1 MPLHHQQVLKK
12 LSIKMENNEKLKE
25 VSIKNRTCY
34 YFVDKIKFENFYLDN
49 ILIDEEPYKN
59 VLVYNI

>member
-1 MPLHHQQVLKK
+1 
-12 LSIKMENNEKLKE
+12 MENNEKLKE

-49 ILIDEEPYKN
+49 ILRDEEPYKN